1 MPSRNYKKNNQ
12 EAFLDDLFIGKNI
25 EKKVLV
31 SIRKKYPS
39 AVLIPRK
46 FSKYDI
52 YVPEVEKKIEVKFD
66 YKSQETG
73 NILIELFMF
82 NKPSALLATE
92 ADYWVIDT
100 GKEIFWTTPKKILEC
115 ILINNIRS
123 QEIIGDGDTEIKIAC
138 LIPRKIFKKY
148 TVNTF

>member
-31 SIRKKYPS
+31 SIQKKDPS

-52 YVPEVEKKIEVKFD
+52 YVPEVEKKIEVK
-66 YKSQETG
+66 
-73 NILIELFMF
+73 
-82 NKPSALLATE
+82 
-92 ADYWVIDT
+92 
-100 GKEIFWTTPKKILEC
+100 
-115 ILINNIRS
+115 
-123 QEIIGDGDTEIKIAC
+123 
-138 LIPRKIFKKY
+138 
-148 TVNTF
+148 